1 MSVVLYLG
9 LIEGLQPGNEK
20 YPGKTDKIS
29 KTLKKC
35 KSILLAPSALDNF
48 LFILSTFALASYNL
62 VGTLALTNML
72 LVHQKQRKHFGT
84 TKKTCFFKKEYDE
97 RPGKHLELSLKNL
110 EKT

>member
-1 MSVVLYLG
+1 MRSIL
-9 LIEGLQPGNEK
+9 EK
-20 YPGKTDKIS
+20 QTKYQ

-110 EKT
+110 EKTWKINYVV